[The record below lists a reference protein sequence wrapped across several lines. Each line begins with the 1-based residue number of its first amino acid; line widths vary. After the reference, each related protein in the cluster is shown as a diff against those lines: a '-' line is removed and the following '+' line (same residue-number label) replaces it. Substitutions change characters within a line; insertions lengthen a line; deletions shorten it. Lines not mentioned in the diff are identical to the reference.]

1 MPTEQ
6 PSSPVPEGQLIQT
19 RLGPVEYARV
29 GTGDPVLV
37 LHGSPGG
44 LDAAALMARFLPP
57 DQISAILISRP
68 GYLRT
73 TLAGRRT
80 IDEQADLFAALFD
93 ALDVQRAG
101 VLSWSGGG
109 PCSYRFAVRHPDRVS
124 SLVAFAGVSK
134 QFHADPLPLS
144 ARLLMTTPVG
154 IRLMRVLAK
163 QRPKDYVTGTLKTES
178 SLVGAELKA
187 RVEEV
192 LSDPVKRA
200 FVLDLGPT
208 AALTKD
214 RRAGYE
220 NDLDQ
225 FAAIQS
231 LELERVTT
239 PTLVVQGSA
248 DTDVPP
254 DHVEHAA
261 ATIPGAKLIVLDRG
275 SHLALYTHPEAEA
288 TQREVIDFLRP
299 DSG

>member
-1 MPTEQ
+1 MSAEQ
-6 PSSPVPEGQLIQT
+6 TSPPVPDGQIIQT
-19 RLGPVEYARV
+19 SLGPVEYARV

-44 LDAAALMARFLPP
+44 LDAAALMARFLPRH
-57 DQISAILISRP
+57 QISAILISRP
-68 GYLRT
+68 GYLAT
-73 TLAGRRT
+73 PLEGRRT

-93 ALDVQRAG
+93 ALDVPRAG

-134 QFHADPLPLS
+134 AFRAEPLPVS
-144 ARLLMTTPVG
+144 ARLLMTTSGG
-154 IRLMRVLAK
+154 IRLLRVLAK

-178 SLVGAELKA
+178 SLTGAELKI

-192 LSDPVKRA
+192 LNDPVKRA

-214 RRAGYE
+214 RRAGYD

-225 FAAIQS
+225 FAAIRS
-231 LELERVTT
+231 LELDRITT

-248 DTDVPP
+248 DSDVPP
-254 DHVEHAA
+254 DHAEYAA

-275 SHLALYTHPEAEA
+275 SHLALYTHPDAET
-288 TQREVIDFLRP
+288 TQREVIEFLRP
-299 DSG
+299 RCG